1 MPGDAMED
9 VIFQYDGSFPG
20 FLCCVFDSYAHKE
33 FPIAFYSDEECVSL
47 YPVRV
52 VVTRRDHSQRVYDSL
67 QRLSPPALKVL
78 RRAWLTC
85 LEDKELRLYAFIRK
99 LYDQG
104 PGFMRSKA
112 DDVYYPIA
120 CALRHLGG
128 ELEKLR
134 GFVRFSDYNGILG
147 GEIEPRNRVLPLLA
161 NHFCSRMAGESFFL
175 YDRTHRELL
184 LYTKGQRRIVPV
196 ESLTLELPGSE
207 ELQYRA
213 LWQEFFPHRIHPGAD
228 QPPLSELVSPQAVS
242 GRHDGISSGGLR
254 GPQPSSSR
262 RRSASP
268 RRSSRDI
275 CTWDTPRIRAV
286 CSWVRPLKKRSRMV
300 IFSRS
305 GSWSMASR
313 RAMCSTMRSSGLSVP
328 RVDSRVSPSAVSCCR
343 DSGAPVA
350 SSTLAISS
358 GVSPVSSASSDSL
371 GSRPS
376 RCRSRS
382 RAAARACPFSRMLRP
397 TFIAPLSRKKR
408 RISPAIFGTA

>member
-67 QRLSPPALKVL
+67 QRLSPPALKAL

-175 YDRTHRELL
+175 YDRTHGELL
-184 LYTKGQRRIVPV
+184 LYSGGCSRIVQAD
-196 ESLTLELPGSE
+196 SLILAPPDGQEVQYRKLWKTFFDTVAIEERCNTRCQNTFLPKRYRSVMTEFQSEIAFNPGASPANEPLLSAPDGTPALEIHPGSE
-207 ELQYRA
+207 PPA
-213 LWQEFFPHRIHPGAD
+213 PG
-228 QPPLSELVSPQAVS
+228 
-242 GRHDGISSGGLR
+242 
-254 GPQPSSSR
+254 
-262 RRSASP
+262 
-268 RRSSRDI
+268 
-275 CTWDTPRIRAV
+275 
-286 CSWVRPLKKRSRMV
+286 
-300 IFSRS
+300 
-305 GSWSMASR
+305 
-313 RAMCSTMRSSGLSVP
+313 
-328 RVDSRVSPSAVSCCR
+328 
-343 DSGAPVA
+343 
-350 SSTLAISS
+350 SST
-358 GVSPVSSASSDSL
+358 
-371 GSRPS
+371 
-376 RCRSRS
+376 
-382 RAAARACPFSRMLRP
+382 
-397 TFIAPLSRKKR
+397 
-408 RISPAIFGTA
+408 

>member
-1 MPGDAMED
+1 MED

-147 GEIEPRNRVLPLLA
+147 GEIEPEEPGASSTGQPLLQPHGRGVLLPVRPRPPGA
-161 NHFCSRMAGESFFL
+161 AAVHQGPAPHRPGGKPDAGAARLGGAS
-175 YDRTHRELL
+175 
-184 LYTKGQRRIVPV
+184 IPSPV
-196 ESLTLELPGSE
+196 AGV
-207 ELQYRA
+207 
-213 LWQEFFPHRIHPGAD
+213 FPHRIHPGAD

-242 GRHDGISSGGLR
+242 GCHDGISSGGLR

-286 CSWVRPLKKRSRMV
+286 CSWVSPLKKRSRMV

-305 GSWSMASR
+305 GS
-313 RAMCSTMRSSGLSVP
+313 
-328 RVDSRVSPSAVSCCR
+328 
-343 DSGAPVA
+343 
-350 SSTLAISS
+350 
-358 GVSPVSSASSDSL
+358 
-371 GSRPS
+371 
-376 RCRSRS
+376 
-382 RAAARACPFSRMLRP
+382 
-397 TFIAPLSRKKR
+397 
-408 RISPAIFGTA
+408 

>member
-1 MPGDAMED
+1 M
-9 VIFQYDGSFPG
+9 
-20 FLCCVFDSYAHKE
+20 FDSYAHKE

-67 QRLSPPALKVL
+67 QRLSPPALKAL

-184 LYTKGQRRIVPV
+184 LYTRGQRRIVPVESLLQRQAFQRRIVPV
-196 ESLTLELPGSE
+196 ESLTLELPGPE

-213 LWQEFFPHRIHPGAD
+213 LWQEFFRTVSIRVRTNPRCQNSFLPKRYRGVMTEFLPVDYERLSRPATAVDLPAPGAPAGRPAPATR
-228 QPPLSELVSPQAVS
+228 QGS
-242 GRHDGISSGGLR
+242 G
-254 GPQPSSSR
+254 PS
-262 RRSASP
+262 AP
-268 RRSSRDI
+268 
-275 CTWDTPRIRAV
+275 
-286 CSWVRPLKKRSRMV
+286 
-300 IFSRS
+300 
-305 GSWSMASR
+305 G
-313 RAMCSTMRSSGLSVP
+313 SVP
-328 RVDSRVSPSAVSCCR
+328 
-343 DSGAPVA
+343 
-350 SSTLAISS
+350 
-358 GVSPVSSASSDSL
+358 
-371 GSRPS
+371 
-376 RCRSRS
+376 
-382 RAAARACPFSRMLRP
+382 
-397 TFIAPLSRKKR
+397 
-408 RISPAIFGTA
+408 

>member
-67 QRLSPPALKVL
+67 QRLSPPALKAL

-175 YDRTHRELL
+175 YDL
-184 LYTKGQRRIVPV
+184 
-196 ESLTLELPGSE
+196 SL
-207 ELQYRA
+207 
-213 LWQEFFPHRIHPGAD
+213 IH
-228 QPPLSELVSPQAVS
+228 
-242 GRHDGISSGGLR
+242 I
-254 GPQPSSSR
+254 
-262 RRSASP
+262 
-268 RRSSRDI
+268 
-275 CTWDTPRIRAV
+275 
-286 CSWVRPLKKRSRMV
+286 
-300 IFSRS
+300 
-305 GSWSMASR
+305 
-313 RAMCSTMRSSGLSVP
+313 
-328 RVDSRVSPSAVSCCR
+328 
-343 DSGAPVA
+343 
-350 SSTLAISS
+350 
-358 GVSPVSSASSDSL
+358 
-371 GSRPS
+371 
-376 RCRSRS
+376 
-382 RAAARACPFSRMLRP
+382 
-397 TFIAPLSRKKR
+397 
-408 RISPAIFGTA
+408 

>member
-1 MPGDAMED
+1 
-9 VIFQYDGSFPG
+9 
-20 FLCCVFDSYAHKE
+20 
-33 FPIAFYSDEECVSL
+33 
-47 YPVRV
+47 
-52 VVTRRDHSQRVYDSL
+52 
-67 QRLSPPALKVL
+67 
-78 RRAWLTC
+78 
-85 LEDKELRLYAFIRK
+85 
-99 LYDQG
+99 
-104 PGFMRSKA
+104 MRSKA

-147 GEIEPRNRVLPLLA
+147 GEIEPKNRVLPLLA

-196 ESLTLELPGSE
+196 ESLTLELLGGASIPGPV
-207 ELQYRA
+207 A
-213 LWQEFFPHRIHPGAD
+213 GVFPHRIHPGAD
-228 QPPLSELVSPQAVS
+228 QSPLSELVSPQAVS

-286 CSWVRPLKKRSRMV
+286 CSWVSPLKKRSRMV

-305 GSWSMASR
+305 GS
-313 RAMCSTMRSSGLSVP
+313 
-328 RVDSRVSPSAVSCCR
+328 
-343 DSGAPVA
+343 
-350 SSTLAISS
+350 
-358 GVSPVSSASSDSL
+358 
-371 GSRPS
+371 
-376 RCRSRS
+376 
-382 RAAARACPFSRMLRP
+382 
-397 TFIAPLSRKKR
+397 
-408 RISPAIFGTA
+408 

>member
-147 GEIEPRNRVLPLLA
+147 GEIEPKNRVLPLLA

-196 ESLTLELPGSE
+196 ENLKLDLMQYHLEYADHIGINDK
-207 ELQYRA
+207 ELLHYTIEQA
-213 LWQEFFPHRIHPGAD
+213 LSTAFCAT
-228 QPPLSELVSPQAVS
+228 
-242 GRHDGISSGGLR
+242 ISYFR
-254 GPQPSSSR
+254 
-262 RRSASP
+262 
-268 RRSSRDI
+268 
-275 CTWDTPRIRAV
+275 
-286 CSWVRPLKKRSRMV
+286 
-300 IFSRS
+300 
-305 GSWSMASR
+305 
-313 RAMCSTMRSSGLSVP
+313 
-328 RVDSRVSPSAVSCCR
+328 
-343 DSGAPVA
+343 
-350 SSTLAISS
+350 
-358 GVSPVSSASSDSL
+358 
-371 GSRPS
+371 
-376 RCRSRS
+376 
-382 RAAARACPFSRMLRP
+382 
-397 TFIAPLSRKKR
+397 
-408 RISPAIFGTA
+408 

>member
-134 GFVRFSDYNGILG
+134 GFVRLQRHPGRRDRAK
-147 GEIEPRNRVLPLLA
+147 EPGASSAGQPLLQP
-161 NHFCSRMAGESFFL
+161 HGRGV
-175 YDRTHRELL
+175 LL
-184 LYTKGQRRIVPV
+184 PV
-196 ESLTLELPGSE
+196 
-207 ELQYRA
+207 
-213 LWQEFFPHRIHPGAD
+213 
-228 QPPLSELVSPQAVS
+228 
-242 GRHDGISSGGLR
+242 
-254 GPQPSSSR
+254 
-262 RRSASP
+262 
-268 RRSSRDI
+268 
-275 CTWDTPRIRAV
+275 
-286 CSWVRPLKKRSRMV
+286 
-300 IFSRS
+300 
-305 GSWSMASR
+305 
-313 RAMCSTMRSSGLSVP
+313 
-328 RVDSRVSPSAVSCCR
+328 
-343 DSGAPVA
+343 
-350 SSTLAISS
+350 
-358 GVSPVSSASSDSL
+358 
-371 GSRPS
+371 
-376 RCRSRS
+376 
-382 RAAARACPFSRMLRP
+382 
-397 TFIAPLSRKKR
+397 
-408 RISPAIFGTA
+408 

>member
-67 QRLSPPALKVL
+67 QRLSPPALKAL

-104 PGFMRSKA
+104 PGFMRSQA

-147 GEIEPRNRVLPLLA
+147 GEIQRTG
-161 NHFCSRMAGESFFL
+161 CSLCWPTTSAAAW
-175 YDRTHRELL
+175 
-184 LYTKGQRRIVPV
+184 
-196 ESLTLELPGSE
+196 PGS
-207 ELQYRA
+207 
-213 LWQEFFPHRIHPGAD
+213 
-228 QPPLSELVSPQAVS
+228 
-242 GRHDGISSGGLR
+242 
-254 GPQPSSSR
+254 PSSCTTAPTGSCCCTPR
-262 RRSASP
+262 ASAA
-268 RRSSRDI
+268 SSR
-275 CTWDTPRIRAV
+275 WKA
-286 CSWVRPLKKRSRMV
+286 
-300 IFSRS
+300 
-305 GSWSMASR
+305 
-313 RAMCSTMRSSGLSVP
+313 
-328 RVDSRVSPSAVSCCR
+328 
-343 DSGAPVA
+343 
-350 SSTLAISS
+350 
-358 GVSPVSSASSDSL
+358 
-371 GSRPS
+371 
-376 RCRSRS
+376 
-382 RAAARACPFSRMLRP
+382 
-397 TFIAPLSRKKR
+397 
-408 RISPAIFGTA
+408 